1 MTREMS
7 SSPPEI
13 TVEIIKLVN
22 GGQGLGFHKGKPVF
36 AWNVLPGETAVVKV
50 TKKKTNYLE
59 GIAVGIRDVSPE
71 RIDPEEDHFISCSPW
86 QNMTFDHENHWKREI
101 AKETFKRMG
110 GIELPDL
117 EIIYDQALFG
127 YRNKTEYS
135 FCVNENSRT
144 ISLAFHRRG
153 TTDLLPID
161 KCLLAKENTNK
172 VALHILDQLNE
183 VKAPAGDL
191 KSLILRENRQG
202 LVVAVLTVKNKHFQ
216 LPGVVCDDILT
227 GFHICPADH
236 LKRAPEPFKPKYSQG
251 SNFITEEIAGKSFTY
266 GPLSFFQVNLDIF
279 EKALS
284 KISAFVEN
292 DAEIVDFY
300 SGVGAI
306 GITLGDKVKSGLL
319 VESDKAASGFAGE
332 NIHIN
337 GLKNLTAR
345 ASSSETMLSEIK
357 KDRMIIFDPPRAGLH
372 PRVVGKVLEVLPRRI
387 IYLSCDT
394 ATQARDL
401 KMLEQK
407 YKPTF
412 CELYNFFPRTPHIE
426 SLVVLERAAKYNR
439 SGSNSI
445 KALKAGGKY
454 RAK

>member
-1 MTREMS
+1 MN
-7 SSPPEI
+7 EI

-22 GGQGLGFHKGKPVF
+22 GGQGLGFHNGKPVF

-59 GIAVGIRDVSPE
+59 GIATEIRDASPE

-110 GIELPDL
+110 GIELPVL
-117 EIIYDQALFG
+117 EIIHDQTLFG

-135 FCVNENSRT
+135 FCMNKNSDT
-144 ISLAFHRRG
+144 MSLAFHHRG

-161 KCLLAKENTNK
+161 KCLLAKENINK
-172 VALHILDQLNE
+172 VALRILNRLNE
-183 VKAPAGDL
+183 VKARAGDL
-191 KSLILRENRQG
+191 KSLILRENREG
-202 LVVAVLTVKNKHFQ
+202 LVVAVLAVNNKHFQ
-216 LPGVVCDDILT
+216 LPGVACDDILT
-227 GFHICPADH
+227 GFHVCLADH
-236 LKRAPEPFKPKYSQG
+236 LKHATQRFKPKHSQG
-251 SNFITEEIAGKSFTY
+251 SNFITEEVAGKSFTY

-284 KISAFVEN
+284 RISTFVE
-292 DAEIVDFY
+292 DEMEIVDFY

-306 GITLGDKVKSGLL
+306 GIALGDKVKSGLL
-319 VESDKAASGFAGE
+319 VESNQEASSLANE
-332 NIHIN
+332 NIHAN
-337 GLKNLTAR
+337 ELKNLTAR
-345 ASSSETMLSEIK
+345 AGGSETMLSEIK

-372 PRVVGKVLEVLPRRI
+372 PRVVAKVLEVLPRKI

-401 KMLEQK
+401 KMLGQK

-426 SLVVLERAAKYNR
+426 SLVVLESVPKY
-439 SGSNSI
+439 
-445 KALKAGGKY
+445 
-454 RAK
+454 